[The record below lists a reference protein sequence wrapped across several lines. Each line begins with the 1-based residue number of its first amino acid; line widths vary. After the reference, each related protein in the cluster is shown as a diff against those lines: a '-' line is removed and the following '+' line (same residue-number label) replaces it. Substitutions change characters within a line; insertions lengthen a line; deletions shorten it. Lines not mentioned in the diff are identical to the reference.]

1 MMRALASLAA
11 LLGLAA
17 CQTGTLVAPAPVM
30 TLARERS
37 ELSNVQVVTSPG
49 GITAWLVSE
58 TFVPSIAMEISWRGG
73 SATEPSGKDGVGWV
87 LGYMMNEGA
96 GNLDTTTY
104 GARMQDLNMEFAC
117 GVWVDWTSCGLSA
130 LKATADDSFEMV
142 RLAFNKLRMDSDPF
156 ERAKRELTVG
166 LKQDE
171 SNPKTVSSR
180 AMNDALIPGH
190 PYARHATPETVSTIS
205 KQDVF
210 DLKNRLMTR
219 DRVMVVVVG
228 DITAEELK
236 PKLDLMFGDLPVAP
250 PLVILPDAVARPA
263 QAEPII
269 KELPQP
275 QTLVLFSGPGVRRD
289 NPDFFAA
296 YTLNY
301 ILGGGGFSSRLVDE
315 VREKR
320 GLTYGIGTGLSIQ
333 PYYWRW
339 TGSSST
345 MNDKAEEVVRL
356 IRENIGRL
364 GKDGPTQTEL
374 DDAKAYL
381 TGAFPLSFDSN
392 TKTARNLLGFWQDG
406 QGADYVQHRNDYFE
420 AVTLDDLKRVASKY
434 MKPEDFSFVMVGQ
447 PVTD

>member
-1 MMRALASLAA
+1 MRALVGLAA

-17 CQTGTLVAPAPVM
+17 CQTAAAPVVR
-30 TLARERS
+30 TQS

-58 TFVPSIAMEISWRGG
+58 TFVPSIAMEVSWRGG
-73 SATEPSGKDGVGWV
+73 SAAEPAGKDGLGWV

-96 GNLDTTTY
+96 GDLDTTAY

-117 GVWVDWTSCGLSA
+117 AVGVDWTNCGLST
-130 LKATADDSFEMV
+130 LKATADDSFDMM
-142 RLAFNKLRMDSDPF
+142 RLAFNKLRMDSEPL

-166 LKQDE
+166 LKENE
-171 SNPKTVSSR
+171 SNPKIASAR

-190 PYARHATPETVSTIS
+190 PYARYATADTVSRIS
-205 KQDVF
+205 KQDVIN
-210 DLKNRLMTR
+210 LKNRVMTR

-228 DITAEELK
+228 DITADELK
-236 PKLDLMFGDLPVAP
+236 PKLDLVFGDLPASQP
-250 PLVILPDAVARPA
+250 PLILPDAVARPT

-269 KELPQP
+269 KQLPQP

-289 NPDFFAA
+289 DPDFFAA

-301 ILGGGGFSSRLVDE
+301 ILGGGGFSSRLVDDL
-315 VREKR
+315 REKR

-356 IRENIGRL
+356 IRENIARL
-364 GKDGPTQTEL
+364 GKDGPTQAEL

-392 TKTARNLLGFWQDG
+392 AKTARNLLGFWQDG

-420 AVTLDDLKRVASKY
+420 AVTLDDLRRVASKY
-434 MKPEDFSFVMVGQ
+434 MKPEDFTFVMVGQ